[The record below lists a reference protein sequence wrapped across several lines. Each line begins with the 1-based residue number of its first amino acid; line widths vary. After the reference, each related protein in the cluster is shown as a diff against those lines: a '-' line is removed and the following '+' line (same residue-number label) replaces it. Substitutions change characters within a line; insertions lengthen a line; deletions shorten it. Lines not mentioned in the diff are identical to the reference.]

1 MNMTS
6 TEKQYGAGEFTD
18 AELDAEADAG
28 DRYLMHAPI
37 ENKLSGH

>member
-1 MNMTS
+1 MNMNPA
-6 TEKQYGAGEFTD
+6 ERQYWAGEFTD